1 MESNV
6 RWLALGAVIRA
17 AGMSLVAPF
26 LFLYLRNVLAL
37 GYFDIGLLVAVT
49 GVVPL
54 ALAPFAGLLTDRVG
68 RRRVI
73 LVSLLAE
80 AGALLLVAVAMEAR
94 WLLGILVLVT
104 LVQTVGTVA
113 GPAISAYVAD
123 FVSGSDRTT
132 GYTWVRIGWNVG
144 FTLGVLVGG
153 ALIGFLG
160 FIDVALFAGGVLFA
174 GTTFLTVALDPSP
187 YDRARRSGRAP
198 AAPPA
203 VPARPGSIR
212 ASARRLARD
221 RPFLAL
227 CGAVG
232 LASLTLGQWSVTFPL
247 YVNSVL
253 GVPYAVL
260 GIGLSLNGLIVV
272 FGQSVTTRAS
282 LGHRHTSLLI
292 VGSALYGGS
301 FLLLGASD
309 LLAGAVIPL
318 FFAVVVVLTVG
329 ENLDS
334 IPMTTLPS
342 NLAPASDIGAYN
354 GTFQAI
360 VGVGQ
365 VLAPTLGGLV
375 LATGAAPFV
384 VWTALCAPMAPAL
397 VIVALYVQPR
407 LDPGANR
414 A

>member
-17 AGMSLVAPF
+17 SGMSLVAPF
-26 LFLYLRNVLAL
+26 FFLYLRNVLAL
-37 GYFDIGLLVAVT
+37 GYVDIGLLVAVT

-73 LVSLLAE
+73 LVSLLVE
-80 AGALLLVAVAMEAR
+80 AGALLLVAPAMQAR

-104 LVQTVGTVA
+104 LVQTVGSIA

-144 FTLGVLVGG
+144 FTLGVLFGG
-153 ALIGFLG
+153 VLIGLLG
-160 FIDVALFAGGVLFA
+160 FIPVALLAGSVLVA

-187 YDRARRSGRAP
+187 YDRGRP
-198 AAPPA
+198 SRGGPPA
-203 VPARPGSIR
+203 SATFLARPGSIR

-227 CGAVG
+227 CAAVG

-260 GIGLSLNGLIVV
+260 GIGLSLNGLLVV
-272 FGQSVTTRAS
+272 FGQSATTRAS

-301 FLLLGASD
+301 FLLLGASG
-309 LLAGAVIPL
+309 LLSAAVVPL
-318 FFAVVVVLTVG
+318 FFAVVVVLTFG
-329 ENLDS
+329 ENLGS

-342 NLAPASDIGAYN
+342 NLAPPSDIGAYN

-375 LATGAAPFV
+375 LATGAAPIV
-384 VWTALCAPMAPAL
+384 VWAALCAPMAPAL
-397 VIVALYVQPR
+397 LVVGLYVEPR
-407 LDPGANR
+407 LDRTANR